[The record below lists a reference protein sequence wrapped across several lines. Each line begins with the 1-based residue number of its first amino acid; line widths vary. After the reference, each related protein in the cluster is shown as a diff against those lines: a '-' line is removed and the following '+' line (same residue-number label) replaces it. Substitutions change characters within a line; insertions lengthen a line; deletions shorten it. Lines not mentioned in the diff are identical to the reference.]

1 MALRAGKISA
11 LTLACVAALWFSSAE
26 AAPVMGSGLRQLV
39 NSWETADP
47 RLPAHMNLHV
57 KSAQGDPLVR
67 VKLEAGVSADA
78 VLPALRAAGFRLTA
92 VSKLDASQMEGFVPL
107 AQARRAA
114 SVSGVKSMHAVH
126 KPLRN
131 AGSVQSQAVALEK
144 ADIAQARG
152 FDGRGIKIG
161 ALSDSFGG
169 CGSNCS
175 TTPAMDIATG
185 DLPASGVTVLEDLL
199 DGTGIDEGRAMLQL
213 VHDIAPGAQLAF
225 ATAFIGE
232 IDFANNI
239 IALRQQFGADV
250 IVDDVGY
257 FDEPMYSDG
266 VIAQAVD
273 FVSRD
278 GAAYFSSAGN
288 NGLEAYEGIYTPI
301 PFDLAKAVV
310 AAGRANVK
318 LDQIPADIRPQT
330 IHLFSGINAGDP
342 EVSITQRFSS
352 AADNVISF
360 QWDEPFFL
368 GKVKT
373 DFNIYVFDKDG
384 NWMDPASPAFPGFYT
399 TDDNTQTDE
408 AFEFVELPPFPG
420 EIHGGANVSDYQI
433 VIGNVNGGPAR
444 HIKYINNNA
453 LGVSQFQAA
462 PSIYGHPAAKGAQ
475 AVAAMYYALTDFPED
490 FSSPGPV
497 TIYLD
502 ENGNRL
508 PFPQIRRV
516 PQITG
521 VDGVDTTFFPPFAG
535 ADSDGNGLPNF
546 FGTSAA
552 APNAAAVGA
561 LVLQAAG
568 GPGSLKPASLYRVLQ
583 DTATPVPVPND
594 RSQAAG
600 KAGPV
605 EITLQG
611 DWTRW
616 ENYFGLAV
624 QNTRNSVT
632 TVTLDLS
639 KTGLLWSTNPNR
651 FHIGD
656 SNGIAITDVTQ
667 SVSADQTVMTLA
679 FAPGKFRG
687 GQFFRFGM
695 SAFAPIEGSTQED
708 PDRFRGMKVRVTA
721 DNGQTFAGN
730 VTADKAQKENR
741 FTGAGLVNAAAATRA
756 VSNHGHGNDD

>member
-1 MALRAGKISA
+1 M
-11 LTLACVAALWFSSAE
+11 
-26 AAPVMGSGLRQLV
+26 
-39 NSWETADP
+39 D
-47 RLPAHMNLHV
+47 LHV

-67 VKLEAGVSADA
+67 VKLESGVSAES
-78 VLPALRAAGFRLTA
+78 VLPALQAAGFRLTA
-92 VSKLDASQMEGFVPL
+92 ISKIDPSQLEGFVSL
-107 AQARRAA
+107 AQTRSAA
-114 SVSGVKSMHAVH
+114 SVAGVKSMHAVQ
-126 KPLRN
+126 KPRRH

-144 ADIAQARG
+144 ADIAQAHG
-152 FDGRGIKIG
+152 FNGTGIKLG
-161 ALSDSFGG
+161 ALSDSFDD

-175 TTPAMDIATG
+175 TTAAMDIATG
-185 DLPASGVTVLEDLL
+185 DLPANGVTVLEDLT
-199 DGTGIDEGRAMLQL
+199 DGSGIDEGRAMLQL
-213 VHDIAPGAQLAF
+213 VHDIAPAAQLGF

-232 IDFANNI
+232 LDFANNI
-239 IALRQQFGADV
+239 IALRKEFGADV

-266 VIAQAVD
+266 IVAQAVD
-273 FVSRD
+273 IVSKD
-278 GAAYFSSAGN
+278 GAAYFSAAGN
-288 NGLEAYEGIYTPI
+288 NGLEAYEAIYAPI
-301 PFDLAKAVV
+301 PFELAKKVV
-310 AAGRANVK
+310 ALGRANVK
-318 LDQIPADIRPQT
+318 LDQIPAEIRPQT

-342 EVSITQRFSS
+342 TVSITQRFTT
-352 AADNVISF
+352 ATDNIISF
-360 QWDEPFFL
+360 QWDEPFFQ

-373 DFNIYVFDKDG
+373 DFNIYVFDRDG
-384 NWMDPASPAFPGFYT
+384 NWIDPSNTAFPVFYS

-408 AFEFVELPPFPG
+408 PFEIVELIPVPG
-420 EIHGGANVSDYQI
+420 ELHGGANASDYQI

-444 HIKYINNNA
+444 HIKYVNNNG
-453 LGVSQFQAA
+453 LGVSQFQSA
-462 PSIYGHPAAKGAQ
+462 PSIYGHPAARGAQ
-475 AVAAMYYALTDFPED
+475 AVAAMYYALTEFPED

-508 PFPQIRRV
+508 RFPQIRAV
-516 PQITG
+516 PQITA

-552 APNAAAVGA
+552 APDAAAVGA

-568 GPGSLKPASLYRVLQ
+568 GPGGLKPGSLYRVLQ

-594 RSQAAG
+594 RSQASG

-605 EITLQG
+605 EVTLQG

-624 QNTRNSVT
+624 ENTRNSVT
-632 TVTLDLS
+632 TVTLDLA

-695 SAFAPIEGSTQED
+695 SAFAPIQGSTQED
-708 PDRFRGMKVRVTA
+708 PDRFRGMKIRVTV

-730 VTADKAQKENR
+730 VTADKVQKVNR

-756 VSNHGHGNDD
+756 VRNNGHH